1 MLSFALPADRL
12 IFYMVV
18 KLFFNLFFKYLGRS
32 EPEPPLFSRLCLHIT
47 LLGLD
52 FLQKKN
58 FVPTLYGVTR
68 LCMLRNECCVVLLG
82 GGFHSMQQML
92 VFVVGKYTLLSS
104 ITKTESVQAAYEF
117 TTLTC
122 IPGVIEYKVI
132 P

>member
-1 MLSFALPADRL
+1 
-12 IFYMVV
+12 
-18 KLFFNLFFKYLGRS
+18 
-32 EPEPPLFSRLCLHIT
+32 
-47 LLGLD
+47 
-52 FLQKKN
+52 
-58 FVPTLYGVTR
+58 
-68 LCMLRNECCVVLLG
+68 MLRNECCVVLLG

-92 VFVVGKYTLLSS
+92 VFVVGKSTLLSS